1 MQVIYLILS
10 IFLNSVL
17 VSSGSTP
24 ATVQWTPNEFTDND
38 FALMRAADGMVIRLG
53 DSREF
58 VEERLGA
65 PIGTF
70 GYNYSYE
77 YKGFKIHYRDGVA
90 DAMFIDRST
99 TAKELFQT
107 VRQVTIGDQ
116 MEEVMAKYGEPV
128 ILSEDDRVTTASYY
142 MERHNGSYRIVHKL
156 TKANNPDN
164 MFTFNL
170 QFDEEER
177 LELIVFSEYRFFIPA
192 KGK

>member
-1 MQVIYLILS
+1 MQALYLILS
-10 IFLNSVL
+10 IFLNTVL
-17 VSSGSTP
+17 ASSGSTP

-38 FALMRAADGMVIRLG
+38 FALMRASDGMVIRLG
-53 DSREF
+53 DSREY

-77 YKGFKIHYRDGVA
+77 YEGFKIHYRDGVA

-107 VRQVTIGDQ
+107 ARQVTIGDHK
-116 MEEVMAKYGEPV
+116 EEVMAKYGEPV
-128 ILSEDDRVTTASYY
+128 ILSEDTGSTTASYY

-156 TKANNPDN
+156 THANNPDN

-170 QFDEEER
+170 QFDEKEQ
-177 LELIVFSEYRFFIPA
+177 LKLIVFSENRFFVPSM
-192 KGK
+192 GK

>member
-10 IFLNSVL
+10 IFLNTVL
-17 VSSGSTP
+17 ISSGSTST
-24 ATVQWTPNEFTDND
+24 ATQWVPNEFTDND
-38 FALMRAADGMVIRLG
+38 FALVRASDGMAIRLG
-53 DSREF
+53 DSREY
-58 VEERLGA
+58 VEERMGA
-65 PIGTF
+65 PLSTF

-77 YKGFKIHYRDGVA
+77 YKGFKIHYRDGIA

-107 VRQVTIGDQ
+107 VRQVSIGDQ

-128 ILSEDDRVTTASYY
+128 IMSEDHDYITASYY
-142 MERHNGSYRIVHKL
+142 MERVNGSHRIIHKL
-156 TKANNPDN
+156 IEADNPDN
-164 MFTFNL
+164 VFTYNL

-177 LELIVFSEYRFFIPA
+177 LELIVFSEYRFLVPA

>member
-10 IFLNSVL
+10 IFLNTAL

-24 ATVQWTPNEFTDND
+24 AVAQWTPNEFTDND
-38 FALMRAADGMVIRLG
+38 FALMRASDGMVIRLG
-53 DSREF
+53 DSREY

-77 YKGFKIHYRDGVA
+77 YEGIKIHYRDGIA
-90 DAMFIDRST
+90 DAMFIDRRT

-107 VRQVTIGDQ
+107 VRQVSIGDQ
-116 MEEVMAKYGEPV
+116 LEEVMAKYGEPV
-128 ILSEDDRVTTASYY
+128 NMSEDHNYITASYY
-142 MERHNGSYRIVHKL
+142 MERYNGSYRIIHKL
-156 TKANNPDN
+156 TEADNPDN
-164 MFTFNL
+164 VFTYNL
-170 QFDEEER
+170 QFDGEER
-177 LELIVFSEYRFFIPA
+177 LELIVFSEYRFLVPV